1 MIDWNDKNAKITEN
15 FTVHE
20 ATWLPSWGVYH
31 NPTDQE
37 KQNIIDIA
45 QKMEQVREYLGNKS
59 INVNC
64 WIRPNNVN
72 CDSPRYWG
80 KNYNKAIGGAD
91 LSAHILGKA
100 VDFTVSSISCDEV
113 RYLLQDQL
121 EKLNLRME
129 KKPGSMWIH
138 LGNDW
143 EPKKTRYFIP

>member
-1 MIDWNDKNAKITEN
+1 MIDWNDKTAKITLN

-20 ATWLPSWGVYH
+20 ATYLPSWGVH
-31 NPTDQE
+31 HIPNEEE
-37 KQNIIDIA
+37 KKNIIEMA
-45 QKMEQVREYLGNKS
+45 QKMEQVREYLGDKS

-64 WIRPNNVN
+64 WIRPNMVN
-72 CDSPRYWG
+72 CENPRYWG

-91 LSAHILGKA
+91 LSAHLTGKA

-129 KKPGSMWIH
+129 KKPASMWIH

-143 EPKKTRYFIP
+143 EPRKQRYFIP